1 MCGSDASL
9 LFFILVTNSAA
20 LFILLAWV
28 GAVHYRVCERR
39 PRRHQRAAEPS

>member
-9 LFFILVTNSAA
+9 LFFMLVAQSAA

-28 GAVHYRVCERR
+28 GAIHYRVCGRQRR
-39 PRRHQRAAEPS
+39 ATGGHS